1 MGDHHH
7 SIQIGTIAVAQRQ
20 SGVCEVGERGV
31 CYEVENRPGYSFI
44 FEKGRYDGF
53 SPHDVELFLTL
64 TDTVCPAV
72 TSYQFTDVLQLQRDF
87 ERGRFAAAFPGGS
100 VVPQ

>member
-1 MGDHHH
+1 MGDHRH
-7 SIQIGTIAVAQRQ
+7 SIQIGTIAVAHRQ
-20 SGVCEVGERGV
+20 SGVCAVGERGV
-31 CYEVENRPGYSFI
+31 CYEVYALENRPGYSFI

-72 TSYQFTDVLQLQRDF
+72 T
-87 ERGRFAAAFPGGS
+87 GFP
-100 VVPQ
+100 

>member
-1 MGDHHH
+1 M
-7 SIQIGTIAVAQRQ
+7 AVAHRQ

-31 CYEVENRPGYSFI
+31 CYEVYTLENRPGYSFI
-44 FEKGRYDGF
+44 FETGRYDGF

-72 TSYQFTDVLQLQRDF
+72 TSYQFTDVLQLGLNI
-87 ERGRFAAAFPGGS
+87 EKLSYGAT
-100 VVPQ
+100 